1 MWGTTWTPA
10 DINASNFGVAL
21 ACVNQSTGAT
31 RTASVDYITVT
42 VTYCDDLTPSTINI
56 PASQTANGNP
66 YDASGLKTAT
76 GNVGSFEYKASRI
89 QPAGTFT
96 YDFSTGAGTDK
107 WAYQENNTLT
117 TVPPATRTTVNTAL
131 TAANYTSIGTDNSTN
146 YVNTATFSDANAIRM
161 DINITQDPTTI
172 DSMVVTFNGTGE
184 NTLTIRPY
192 IWNYT
197 TSAWQQFPTT
207 MTINT
212 TDTTATSTYNPAGDF
227 TDFVSGGQITIL
239 VTDTTTAN
247 LNWNV
252 DYLKVDVNVAQSE
265 IVCTNWTSSA
275 SIPATTAGGSL
286 CGDYTNGGTY
296 VLDVRGTDPD
306 CGTVVTTT
314 PANFTWNSTT
324 APTLT
329 SPTATSIA
337 DTTATLG
344 ANVTSDGGAAIT
356 ARGTVWDTAAAPT
369 VNQLATSGTTGV
381 FTQARTGLPAGTKVY
396 YRGYATN
403 SAGTSYSPDG
413 SFYTEPSTQASG
425 LTFTGVGPTGMTV
438 NWTRGS
444 GDGVIVLMKAS
455 SAVNSNPVDGTYTGY
470 TANTAFGSGTQLGT
484 GNYVVYKGTGTSVA
498 VTGLSAGTTYYVA
511 VYEYAGT
518 VNTAGVDQG
527 TNYLLSPVTG
537 SQVAVVPPPP
547 TVTTPITP
555 NSGMQGTTNLN
566 VSITG
571 TNFVSG
577 CTANFGG
584 GGITVNSTTW
594 NSATSVTANIDIAVG
609 ATLGARNITVTNPD
623 AQAGTG
629 TGLFT
634 VNAGTCTA
642 NAPTVTLSADASV
655 TKGQQTAY
663 ALSVTNNDNAFC
675 GSTTFTIAIGSETGN
690 TASFVLPSVLGSTST
705 GALAAGATYNTT
717 LTVKS
722 QAAATV
728 GHTLT
733 SQVNVSAAGHT
744 TQSDSAITTVVSSWT
759 QNALLHN
766 STNATNPSK
775 GTPYWNA
782 NGGWGLPGTKYGAF
796 DCTTCHIPGSTNISR
811 IKVTLTAPTETFP
824 GSAVLFKSKTTE
836 NDAVNPSF
844 GVYSAAITNST
855 KICEVCHSQTWYH
868 KQNMAAV
875 VSHENQAKEVDC
887 ISCHKHNQGFK
898 AIGGCT
904 ICHKF
909 VQRGDRTAVMSQ
921 FSSGNSH
928 HLQGGTV
935 TDQQCYQCH
944 WEANS
949 DGTVNV
955 KYHGGSLK
963 TGSTVDLVVY
973 QAGARPTSVSA
984 ATFISYSAAGTR
996 HDMDKLNNVC
1006 LGCHSSAS
1014 DTATPF
1020 GDGKTPKQY
1029 AWDGRSVDERYSQ
1042 TGTTPWGKMSGNN
1055 TTPKASVTKAFS
1067 AHGNAAS
1074 NQQGFAHNTLD
1085 AATEAWTNST
1095 GTGKVL
1101 CYDCHNS
1108 HGSKV
1113 AGVTSSYSSATGRK
1127 HGAILKDTT
1136 AGQAGYSVTYK
1147 PAAGGST
1154 ADKNVYN
1161 PGAGLCF
1168 DCHQTASAGTTPWGY
1183 GTYGASKAILGYWD
1197 TPYFGAAGGTFP
1209 STQRYTYKAG
1219 TANAKNANAGG
1230 HFGASTTLDNPPDAA
1245 HQIGGLCTPCH
1256 DPHGVTKNTTL
1267 VSDQNYAVPLL
1278 KGTWVTSFYQEDRA
1292 PEATNEK
1299 RGGGS
1304 KQAILYGGSTP
1315 AYRIDQNTLQ
1325 ANKASVAQNSTDT
1338 NLAWTW
1344 GTTGTSL
1351 NTLTDAQFAGLCTN
1365 CHSKANLAPK
1375 AGQNVVPDAW
1385 KSPSRIHGT
1394 VEGWA
1399 TTNATEDKNA
1409 SNAVHAFTCSK
1420 CHTPHNYRL
1429 PRLMVTNC
1437 LDFNHRGKVP
1447 SGGTVA
1453 ATRGNNTTNPSTNSG
1468 NMMSSA
1474 NSTGSGAG
1482 RFPGGGARYNGTR
1495 GIGSNNSSAHY
1506 PGPWFFGTVS
1516 DTNST
1521 TPPTI
1526 PPTETSPLSYTTYCH
1541 DTSKAGRSGDTPTYP
1556 ASQRWNSKTPW

>member
-1 MWGTTWTPA
+1 MGKAMAKKIRGMNLWVKVGLIVMSTLLATIVMYQEKPVKA
-10 DINASNFGVAL
+10 ASGDVIL
-21 ACVNQSTGAT
+21 LW
-31 RTASVDYITVT
+31 D
-42 VTYCDDLTPSTINI
+42 
-56 PASQTANGNP
+56 TANGAVPAGWTSISSVAGDAFYGVFPRAAASYGAATAGSDTHTHTLTYSSVTNGAAGQYAAGTGITAASTTHTHTWAAPTMTTVDHKPPFKNLLFIKASNP
-66 YDASGLKTAT
+66 TTIPANVIAIFDTASLPSGWTHYTALDNNYLRGYSDNAT
-76 GNVGSFEYKASRI
+76 GGAATHNHGTTVAVTSGASSGTTNANPGGSTGVASHTHTIAVASNAFTADNNAPPYVNVVFAYNSSGGATTIPIGLIAMFDAAPTGGWTVISNAVPYTNNLLVGSTT
-89 QPAGTFT
+89 PGGT
-96 YDFSTGAGTDK
+96 GG
-107 WAYQENNTLT
+107 
-117 TVPPATRTTVNTAL
+117 
-131 TAANYTSIGTDNSTN
+131 
-146 YVNTATFSDANAIRM
+146 TATFNH
-161 DINITQDPTTI
+161 
-172 DSMVVTFNGTGE
+172 
-184 NTLTIRPY
+184 
-192 IWNYT
+192 
-197 TSAWQQFPTT
+197 
-207 MTINT
+207 
-212 TDTTATSTYNPAGDF
+212 
-227 TDFVSGGQITIL
+227 
-239 VTDTTTAN
+239 
-247 LNWNV
+247 
-252 DYLKVDVNVAQSE
+252 
-265 IVCTNWTSSA
+265 
-275 SIPATTAGGSL
+275 GGSK
-286 CGDYTNGGTY
+286 
-296 VLDVRGTDPD
+296 V
-306 CGTVVTTT
+306 
-314 PANFTWNSTT
+314 FTSGAPSATISNSTT
-324 APTLT
+324 GTAGTASRTHTHQVTYTISSVSSYPLYRDVILAKRTVTPPTLST
-329 SPTATSIA
+329 PLNPTGGIQG
-337 DTTATLG
+337 ATL
-344 ANVTSDGGAAIT
+344 NV
-356 ARGTVWDTAAAPT
+356 V
-369 VNQLATSGTTGV
+369 
-381 FTQARTGLPAGTKVY
+381 
-396 YRGYATN
+396 
-403 SAGTSYSPDG
+403 
-413 SFYTEPSTQASG
+413 
-425 LTFTGVGPTGMTV
+425 
-438 NWTRGS
+438 
-444 GDGVIVLMKAS
+444 
-455 SAVNSNPVDGTYTGY
+455 
-470 TANTAFGSGTQLGT
+470 
-484 GNYVVYKGTGTSVA
+484 
-498 VTGLSAGTTYYVA
+498 
-511 VYEYAGT
+511 
-518 VNTAGVDQG
+518 
-527 TNYLLSPVTG
+527 
-537 SQVAVVPPPP
+537 
-547 TVTTPITP
+547 
-555 NSGMQGTTNLN
+555 
-566 VSITG
+566 ITG
-571 TNFVSG
+571 TNFQGGATASFSG
-577 CTANFGG
+577 S
-584 GGITVNSTTW
+584 GITVNSTTF
-594 NSATSVTANIDIAVG
+594 NSSAQLTVNISIDPAATTG
-609 ATLGARNITVTNPD
+609 AGDVTVTNPD
-623 AQAGTG
+623 GGSATSTGAFTVNAAPAPTVTSTSPNSMTQGAGPTTVTITGTNFLNGATVAVSGTGITLGAVTYVNATTLTVPVTIAAGATTGARNVTVTLPGGQTGTG
-629 TGLFT
+629 TGVFT
-634 VNAGTCTA
+634 VNAPAPPTVTSTSPNTMSQGTGPTTVTITGTNFTGAMAVSFNDANITLGAFTVVNATTITIPIAVAPATTTGAKNVSVTTPGGTATGTGVFTVTAGTCTA
-642 NAPTVTLSADASV
+642 NAPTVTLSSNANV
-655 TKGQQTAY
+655 QPGQQAVYT
-663 ALSVTNNDNAFC
+663 LSVTNNDSAFC
-675 GSTTFTIAIGSETGN
+675 GSTTFTIAIGTETGN
-690 TASFVLPSVLGSTST
+690 TTSFVLPSVLGSATT
-705 GALAAGATYNTT
+705 GVLAPGATYNTT
-717 LTVKS
+717 LTVKA
-722 QAAATV
+722 QASAV
-728 GHTLT
+728 GGNNLT
-733 SQVNVSAAGHT
+733 SAVNVSGSGHT
-744 TQSDSAITTVVSSWT
+744 TQSDSVTTFVATAWA
-759 QNALLHN
+759 NNPLLHN
-766 STNATNPSK
+766 STNATNSSK
-775 GTPYWNA
+775 STSYWNA

-796 DCTTCHIPGSTNISR
+796 DCTTCHITGSTNISR
-811 IKVTLTAPTETFP
+811 IKVSVTPPDATTFP

-836 NDAVNPSF
+836 NDATNPSF

-1278 KGTWVTSFYQEDRA
+1278 KGTWVTSFYQEDRT
-1292 PEATNEK
+1292 PSTTNEK

-1304 KQAILYGGSTP
+1304 KQAIMPGGSIP
-1315 AYRIDQNTLQ
+1315 AYHIDQNTLQ

-1344 GTTGTSL
+1344 GTNGTSL

-1385 KSPSRIHGT
+1385 KSRSRIHGT

-1399 TTNATEDKNA
+1399 TTNATNDKNA
-1409 SNAVHAFTCSK
+1409 SNAVHAYTCSK

-1437 LDFNHRGKVP
+1437 LNFTHRGKVV
-1447 SGGTVA
+1447 SGGSVA
-1453 ATRGNNTTNPSTNSG
+1453 PTPVNGATTAGNQMSTIY
-1468 NMMSSA
+1468 
-1474 NSTGSGAG
+1474 STGNGAG

-1495 GIGSNNSSAHY
+1495 SISSSSSSAHY

-1516 DTNST
+1516 DTNSQ
-1521 TPPTI
+1521 TPPSDA
-1526 PPTETSPLSYTTYCH
+1526 SPLSYTTYCH
-1541 DTSKAGRSGDTPTYP
+1541 DATTAGRTGGATYP
-1556 ASQRWNSKTPW
+1556 NSQLWNSKTPW